1 MSKISNSELGTLLLS
16 EISYS
21 ALSTQHSALSTHYS
35 ELYLQLS
42 RHLLLSHDRL

>member
-21 ALSTQHSALSTHYS
+21 ALSTQHSALSTQHSALTTQNFTCNFLAIFY
-35 ELYLQLS
+35 
-42 RHLLLSHDRL
+42 